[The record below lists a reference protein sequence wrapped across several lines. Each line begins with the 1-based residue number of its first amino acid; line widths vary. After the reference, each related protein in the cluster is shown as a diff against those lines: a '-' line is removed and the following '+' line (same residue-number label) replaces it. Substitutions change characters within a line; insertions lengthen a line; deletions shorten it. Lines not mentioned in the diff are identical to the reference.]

1 MQNMN
6 ICELQTLLITLT
18 KSNIS
23 QTKIAEAFGTTRS
36 NISLRMK
43 NKSLITEEEMK
54 KIESFFK
61 VSLSGDEQFN
71 IVNNSLKEIKKA
83 FNIDDADMQ
92 VIETLLKNKKALK
105 LARHFIDALYGDTEK
120 AEAVISILKMPEL
133 AKTFIE

>member
-1 MQNMN
+1 MN

-43 NKSLITEEEMK
+43 NKSLVTNEELEK
-54 KIESFFK
+54 AEKFFNI
-61 VSLSGDEQFN
+61 SLSGNEQFN
-71 IVNNSLKEIKKA
+71 IVNNCLAEISMA
-83 FNIDDADMQ
+83 FNIDDKDML

-105 LARHFIDALYGDTEK
+105 LARNFIDALQGDEGK
-120 AEAVISILKMPEL
+120 AEAVIGILKIPEL

>member
-1 MQNMN
+1 MN

-43 NKSLITEEEMK
+43 NKSLVTNEELEK
-54 KIESFFK
+54 AEKFFNI
-61 VSLSGDEQFN
+61 SLSGNEQFN
-71 IVNNSLKEIKKA
+71 IVNNCLAEISMA
-83 FNIDDADMQ
+83 FNIDDKDML

-105 LARHFIDALYGDTEK
+105 LARNFIDALQGDEGK
-120 AEAVISILKMPEL
+120 AEAVIGILKIPEL
-133 AKTFIE
+133 AKSFIE